1 MNGSEL
7 STTKSSIFNNT
18 LFKTVLVAALA
29 MLCVVATK
37 SMLSGQ
43 GSRGLVLSAQS
54 DRVSGITELLALQS
68 GGAIKS
74 GNQLAVSKSMK
85 GGEAGQA
92 GEAGR
97 GFAVVA
103 TEVRALAQ
111 RSSDA
116 AREINALITDSAE
129 HVRQGVDLVD
139 RTGSALASI
148 VSSVSDISE
157 CVAAIASSAREQS
170 SGLIEINIA
179 VNELDHVTQQNAV
192 IFEETTA
199 ASHVLSSEADKL
211 AAAVAKFNL
220 GDAHLSVEQSS
231 MSGGSMPGFETKR
244 GKPAQVASIAVAGN
258 TALAVGD
265 QNDPKIDAGWEEF

>member
-54 DRVSGITELLALQS
+54 DRVSGIAELLALQS

-157 CVAAIASSAREQS
+157 RVAAIASSAREQS

-192 IFEETTA
+192 MFEETTA

-220 GDAHLSVEQSS
+220 GDAHLCVEQSS
-231 MSGGSMPGFETKR
+231 MSGGSMPGLETKR
-244 GKPAQVASIAVAGN
+244 GKPAQVASIVMAGN
-258 TALAVGD
+258 TALAMGD

>member
-54 DRVSGITELLALQS
+54 DRVSGIAELLALQS

-92 GEAGR
+92 GEAGC

-157 CVAAIASSAREQS
+157 RVAAIASSAREQS

-192 IFEETTA
+192 MFEETTA

-220 GDAHLSVEQSS
+220 GDAHLCVEQSS
-231 MSGGSMPGFETKR
+231 MSGGSMPGRETKR